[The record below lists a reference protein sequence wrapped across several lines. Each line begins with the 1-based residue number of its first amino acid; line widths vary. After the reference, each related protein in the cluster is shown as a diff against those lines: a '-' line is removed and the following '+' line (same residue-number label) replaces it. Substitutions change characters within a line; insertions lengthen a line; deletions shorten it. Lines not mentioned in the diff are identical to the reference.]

1 MTDTEAAELVHQRAW
16 VGQKPGLDRIRRLL
30 GRLGDPQNKLKFV
43 HIAGSNGKGSTAA
56 MLASVLTAAGLRTGL
71 YTSPHLWRFHER
83 FQVNGLPISGEDLA
97 DITARVLD
105 AAEDETEF
113 ELMTAIGMVYFL
125 RAGCNIVVL
134 ETGLGGRLD
143 STNIIPAP
151 EAAVITHIGLEHTE
165 LLGDTVEKIAA
176 EKAGII
182 KEGCD
187 VVLYGQSQ
195 GVQAVM
201 EDVCRRLGVPLTVTA
216 PPVVLSSGLE
226 GQTFTYP
233 GQGPYH
239 ISLLGEYQ
247 VHNAAVVLETVNV
260 LRRRGW
266 EIPEEAVLRG
276 LDQARWPGRMEM
288 AWWSPNVILDGGHN
302 PQCMEAL
309 GKALRELYP
318 GKKLI
323 FLTGVLADKD
333 WPAMMGELL
342 PLAKEFYTI
351 TPDSP
356 RAMSAGELAN
366 YLEKQGIQA
375 TPCETVW
382 DGLDRA
388 LAAAGPQ
395 DVVCVTGSLYMIGE
409 VRHLIGLF
417 GGEKEGGISC

>member
-1 MTDTEAAELVHQRAW
+1 MTEQEAVELIHQRAW

-30 GRLGDPQNKLKFV
+30 GRLGDPQERLKFV

-56 MLASVLTAAGLRTGL
+56 MISSILTAAGWKTGL

-83 FQVNGLPISGEDLA
+83 FQVDGRPIPGEELA
-97 DITARVLD
+97 DITARVLE

-113 ELMTAIGMVYFL
+113 ELMTAIGMVWFL
-125 RAGCNIVVL
+125 RSKCDIVVL

-143 STNIIPAP
+143 STNIIPPP

-182 KEGCD
+182 KPGCD
-187 VVLYGQSQ
+187 AVLYRQDREVVKAVEAACR
-195 GVQAVM
+195 GVGS
-201 EDVCRRLGVPLTVTA
+201 RLFITAPQELTVSSSA
-216 PPVVLSSGLE
+216 PE
-226 GQTFTYP
+226 GQEFVYRET
-233 GQGPYH
+233 GPFR

-247 VHNAAVVLETVNV
+247 LYNAITALETVDV
-260 LRRRGW
+260 LQRRGW
-266 EIPEEAVLRG
+266 NIPPEAVRAG
-276 LDQARWPGRMEM
+276 LSQARWPGRMEL
-288 AWWSPNVILDGGHN
+288 ARRAPDVILDGGHN

-309 GKALRELYP
+309 GLALRELYP

-323 FLTGVLADKD
+323 FLTGVLADKN
-333 WPAMMGELL
+333 WTAMMGELL

-356 RAMSAGELAN
+356 RAMPAQELAG
-366 YLEKQGIQA
+366 YLEAQGVRA
-375 TPCETVW
+375 VPCGAVR

-388 LAAAGPQ
+388 LAAAEPQ
-395 DVVCVTGSLYMIGE
+395 DVVCATGSLYMIGE
-409 VRHLIGLF
+409 VRHLLGL
-417 GGEKEGGISC
+417 C

>member
-1 MTDTEAAELVHQRAW
+1 MTGQEAADLIHQRAW
-16 VGQKPGLDRIRRLL
+16 VGQQPGLDRIRRLL
-30 GRLGDPQNKLKFV
+30 GRLGNPQEKLKFV

-56 MLASVLTAAGLRTGL
+56 MLSSVLTAAGLKTGL

-83 FQVNGLPISGEDLA
+83 FQVDGVPISGEDLA
-97 DITARVLD
+97 EITAQVLE

-125 RAGCNIVVL
+125 KAECDIVVL

-143 STNIIPAP
+143 STNVIPAP

-165 LLGDTVEKIAA
+165 ILGDTLDKIAR

-182 KEGCD
+182 KQGCD
-187 VVLYGQSQ
+187 VVLCEQ
-195 GVQAVM
+195 GFDLYCLF
-201 EDVCRRLGVPLTVTA
+201 EEICKFRYSRLALTVN
-216 PPVVLSSGLE
+216 PEVLSSGLE
-226 GQTFTYP
+226 GQTFTYR
-233 GQGPYH
+233 GEGLYH
-239 ISLLGEYQ
+239 IALLGEHQ
-247 VHNAAVVLETVNV
+247 LQNAAVVLETVNV

-266 EIPEEAVLRG
+266 DIPEEALVRG
-276 LDQARWPGRMEM
+276 LGQARWPGRLEL
-288 AWWSPNVILDGGHN
+288 ARRGPDVILDGGHN

-309 GKALRELYP
+309 ARALGGLYP

-333 WPAMMGELL
+333 WSTMMGELL

-356 RAMSAGELAN
+356 RAMPAAELAA
-366 YLEKQGIQA
+366 YLEGQGAKA
-375 TPCETVW
+375 TPCGSVRE
-382 DGLDRA
+382 GLELA
-388 LAAAGPQ
+388 LVFLPPE

-409 VRHLIGLF
+409 ARHLLGL
-417 GGEKEGGISC
+417 C

>member
-1 MTDTEAAELVHQRAW
+1 MTDKEAIELVHQRAW

-30 GRLGDPQNKLKFV
+30 GRLGDPHTRLKFV

-56 MLASVLTAAGLRTGL
+56 MLASVLTAAGLKTGL

-83 FQVNGLPISGEDLA
+83 FQVDGAPIPGEDLA
-97 DITARVLD
+97 EITAQVLE

-125 RAGCNIVVL
+125 RAGCDLVVL

-143 STNIIPAP
+143 STNVIPAP

-165 LLGDTVEKIAA
+165 LLGDTVGKIAA

-182 KEGCD
+182 KPGCD
-187 VVLYGQSQ
+187 AVLYGQSLEAETAVERAC
-195 GVQAVM
+195 GVVN
-201 EDVCRRLGVPLTVTA
+201 VPLARTA
-216 PPVVLSSGLE
+216 PAEPVSSGLE
-226 GQTFTYP
+226 GQSFTYR
-233 GQGPYH
+233 GRGPYS

-247 VHNAAVVLETVNV
+247 VHNAAVVLETVDA

-266 EIPEEAVLRG
+266 EIPEKAVQSG
-276 LDQARWPGRMEM
+276 LSQARWPGRLEL
-288 AWWSPNVILDGGHN
+288 ARRSPDVILDGGHN

-309 GKALRELYP
+309 ARALGELYP

-323 FLTGVLADKD
+323 FLIGVLADKD
-333 WPAMMGELL
+333 WSTMLGELL

-356 RAMSAGELAN
+356 RAMSAVELAD
-366 YLEKQGIQA
+366 YLEKQGA
-375 TPCETVW
+375 RAVPCETVR

-388 LAAAGPQ
+388 LASSESQ
-395 DVVCVTGSLYMIGE
+395 DVVCACGSLYMIGE
-409 VRHLIGLF
+409 VRHLLGL
-417 GGEKEGGISC
+417 C

>member
-1 MTDTEAAELVHQRAW
+1 MTGQEAAELVHQRAW
-16 VGQKPGLDRIRRLL
+16 VGQRPGLDRIRRLL
-30 GRLGDPQNKLKFV
+30 GRLGGPQEKLKFV

-56 MLASVLTAAGLRTGL
+56 MLASVLTAAGLKTGL

-83 FQVNGLPISGEDLA
+83 FQVDGVPISDAVLA
-97 DITARVLD
+97 DIAARVLE

-113 ELMTAIGMVYFL
+113 ELMTAIGMVFFL
-125 RAGCNIVVL
+125 RSGCDIIVL

-151 EAAVITHIGLEHTE
+151 EAAVITNIGLEHTE
-165 LLGDTVEKIAA
+165 LLGDTAEQIAA

-182 KEGCD
+182 KPGCGA
-187 VVLYGQSQ
+187 VLYGQSQ
-195 GVQAVM
+195 GVQAVV
-201 EDVCRRLGVPLTVTA
+201 EDVCRRLEVPLTVTA
-216 PPVVLSSGLE
+216 PPQALSAGPE
-226 GQTFTYP
+226 GRTFTYR
-233 GQGPYH
+233 GAGPYR

-247 VHNAAVVLETVNV
+247 VSNAAVALETVNV

-266 EIPEEAVLRG
+266 AISEDALTRG
-276 LDQARWPGRMEM
+276 LSQARWPGRMEL
-288 AWWSPNVILDGGHN
+288 ARRSPDVLLDGGHN

-309 GKALRELYP
+309 ARSLRELYP

-323 FLTGVLADKD
+323 FLTGVLADKN

-356 RAMSAGELAN
+356 RAMSAAGLAAW
-366 YLEKQGIQA
+366 LEGRGSRA
-375 TPCETVW
+375 VPCGSVR
-382 DGLDRA
+382 DGLDQA

-395 DVVCVTGSLYMIGE
+395 DAVCACGSLYMIGE
-409 VRHLIGLF
+409 ARRLLGL
-417 GGEKEGGISC
+417 C

>member
-1 MTDTEAAELVHQRAW
+1 MTDAEAVELVHQRAW

-30 GRLGDPQNKLKFV
+30 GRLGNPQEKLKFV

-97 DITARVLD
+97 DITARVLE

-165 LLGDTVEKIAA
+165 LLGDTLEKIAA
-176 EKAGII
+176 EKAGIL
-182 KEGCD
+182 KPGCD
-187 VVLYGQSQ
+187 AVLYGQGQ
-195 GVQAVM
+195 GVQAVV
-201 EDVCRRLGVPLTVTA
+201 EDVCRRLEVPLTVTA

-226 GQTFTYP
+226 GQTFPYRSK
-233 GQGPYH
+233 GPYH

-266 EIPEEAVLRG
+266 EIPEDALLRG
-276 LDQARWPGRMEM
+276 LELARWPGRMEL
-288 AWWSPNVILDGGHN
+288 ARRAPDVLLDGGHN

-309 GKALRELYP
+309 GRALRELYP
-318 GKKLI
+318 EKKLI

-333 WPAMMGELL
+333 WTAMMEQLL

-356 RAMSAGELAN
+356 RAMSAAELAAW
-366 YLEKQGIQA
+366 LESRGA
-375 TPCETVW
+375 RAVPCGTVR

-409 VRHLIGLF
+409 ARHLLGL
-417 GGEKEGGISC
+417 C

>member
-1 MTDTEAAELVHQRAW
+1 MTGQEAADLIHQRAW

-30 GRLGDPQNKLKFV
+30 GRLGNPQEKLKFV

-56 MLASVLTAAGLRTGL
+56 MLASVLSAAGLKTGL
-71 YTSPHLWRFHER
+71 YTSPHLWDFRER
-83 FQVNGLPISGEDLA
+83 FQVNGTPISGEVLA
-97 DITARVLD
+97 EIAEQVLE

-125 RAGCNIVVL
+125 KAECDIVVL

-143 STNIIPAP
+143 STNIIPSP

-182 KEGCD
+182 KPGCG
-187 VVLYGQSQ
+187 VVLYAQ
-195 GVQAVM
+195 GGGVRAVV
-201 EDVCRRLGVPLTVTA
+201 EEACERQRVSLAVTEE
-216 PPVVLSSGLE
+216 PVVLSSGLT
-226 GQTFTYP
+226 GQTFTCR
-233 GQGPYH
+233 GKGPYQ
-239 ISLLGEYQ
+239 IPLLGEYQ
-247 VHNAAVVLETVNV
+247 VHNAAVVLATV
-260 LRRRGW
+260 
-266 EIPEEAVLRG
+266 EVLRG
-276 LDQARWPGRMEM
+276 RGWDISEGAVQEGLSRAVWPGRLEL
-288 AWWSPNVILDGGHN
+288 ARRSPDVILDGGHN

-309 GKALRELYP
+309 ARALGELYP

-333 WPAMMGELL
+333 WSTMIGELL

-356 RAMSAGELAN
+356 RAMPAAELAA
-366 YLEKQGIQA
+366 YLEGQGAKA
-375 TPCETVW
+375 TPCGSVRE
-382 DGLDRA
+382 GLELA
-388 LAAAGPQ
+388 LVFLPPE

-409 VRHLIGLF
+409 VRHLLGL
-417 GGEKEGGISC
+417 C

>member
-1 MTDTEAAELVHQRAW
+1 MTGQEAADLIHQRAW
-16 VGQKPGLDRIRRLL
+16 VGQQPGLDRIRRLL
-30 GRLGDPQNKLKFV
+30 GRLGNPQEKLKFV

-56 MLASVLTAAGLRTGL
+56 MLASVLSAAGVKTGL

-83 FQVNGLPISGEDLA
+83 FQVDGVPISGEDLA
-97 DITARVLD
+97 EITAQVLE

-125 RAGCNIVVL
+125 KAECDIVVL

-143 STNIIPAP
+143 STNVIPAP

-165 LLGDTVEKIAA
+165 ILGDTLDKIAR

-182 KEGCD
+182 KQGCD
-187 VVLYGQSQ
+187 VVLCEQ
-195 GVQAVM
+195 GFDLYCLF
-201 EDVCRRLGVPLTVTA
+201 EEICKFRYSRLALTVN
-216 PPVVLSSGLE
+216 PEVLSSGLE
-226 GQTFTYP
+226 GQTFTYR
-233 GQGPYH
+233 GEGLYH
-239 ISLLGEYQ
+239 IALLGEHQ
-247 VHNAAVVLETVNV
+247 LQNAAVVLETVNV

-266 EIPEEAVLRG
+266 DIPEEALVRG
-276 LDQARWPGRMEM
+276 LGQARWPGRLEL
-288 AWWSPNVILDGGHN
+288 ARRGPDVILDGGHN

-309 GKALRELYP
+309 ARALGELYP

-333 WPAMMGELL
+333 WSTMMGELL

-356 RAMSAGELAN
+356 RAMPAAELAA
-366 YLEKQGIQA
+366 YLEGQGAKA
-375 TPCETVW
+375 TPCGSVRE
-382 DGLDRA
+382 GLELA
-388 LAAAGPQ
+388 LVFLPPE

-409 VRHLIGLF
+409 ARHLLGL
-417 GGEKEGGISC
+417 C

>member
-1 MTDTEAAELVHQRAW
+1 MTDKEAIELVHQRAW

-30 GRLGDPQNKLKFV
+30 GRLGDPQEKLKFV

-56 MLASVLTAAGLRTGL
+56 MLASVLTAAGLKTGL

-83 FQVNGLPISGEDLA
+83 FQVDGVPISDAGLA
-97 DITARVLD
+97 DITAQVLE

-113 ELMTAIGMVYFL
+113 ELMTALGMVCFL
-125 RAGCNIVVL
+125 RSGCDIVVL

-151 EAAVITHIGLEHTE
+151 EAAVVTNVGLEHTE
-165 LLGDTVEKIAA
+165 LLGDTAEQIAA

-182 KEGCD
+182 KPGCEA
-187 VVLYGQSQ
+187 VLYGQSQ
-195 GVQAVM
+195 GVRAVV
-201 EDVCRRLGVPLTVTA
+201 EDVCRRLEVPLTVTA
-216 PPVVLSSGLE
+216 PPRMLSAGPE
-226 GQTFTYP
+226 GQTFTYL
-233 GQGPYH
+233 GAGPYH

-247 VHNAAVVLETVNV
+247 VSNAAVVLETVNV

-266 EIPEEAVLRG
+266 AISEDALNRG
-276 LDQARWPGRMEM
+276 LSQARWPGRMEL
-288 AWWSPNVILDGGHN
+288 ARRSPDVLLDGGHN

-309 GKALRELYP
+309 ARSLQALYP

-323 FLTGVLADKD
+323 FLTGVLADKN
-333 WPAMMGELL
+333 WTAMMEQLL

-356 RAMSAGELAN
+356 RAKSAADLAAW
-366 YLEKQGIQA
+366 LESRGGRA
-375 TPCETVW
+375 VPCETVR
-382 DGLDRA
+382 DGLDQA

-395 DVVCVTGSLYMIGE
+395 DAVCACGSLYMIGE
-409 VRHLIGLF
+409 ARRLLGL
-417 GGEKEGGISC
+417 C